1 VVVVNV
7 VVWTVVGKKFVDIE
21 TSEMTI
27 AEVKVTTT
35 YEEIVS
41 VSEMTWVMDVD
52 VVIEMVEVCVLEIVC
67 DCKQKLG

>member
-1 VVVVNV
+1 VVVVSV

-67 DCKQKLG
+67 DCKQELG